1 VIDVHPDEVAEV
13 VKVID
18 SVQEDLV
25 ELINNKW
32 SINFNVP
39 LALEAKMGDNWL
51 EQKEVHQ

>member
-1 VIDVHPDEVAEV
+1 
-13 VKVID
+13 
-18 SVQEDLV
+18 VQEDLV